1 MNVSLLRKRYNTPI
15 IPFLLLLLFYGDVV
29 RATPACP
36 IITQSFQNSA
46 NGALSDPSATGW
58 YLDATAVP
66 NAVVF
71 SAQSHRI
78 KAQTLGGEGVWY
90 SQVFSIAGYTDVQ
103 VDAKI
108 SSEGTFTSSEYV
120 KVYYKLNNGPETLI
134 SAQYGSFGTP
144 TVKSPMLTGNTVQIV
159 IRIYNVSVGNNDYY
173 IENYDV
179 FKETGPCTVSGIS
192 VSASA
197 TNSGVLT
204 CNNPNTTL
212 SASTSASG
220 TTTYSWTGPNG
231 STATGSS
238 ISVNTAGTYTVTGTN
253 SAGTGTASV
262 TVTANNSAPDL
273 AATGAN
279 LGCATSVTIS
289 SSSSVS
295 GATYSWTGPNGFTSQ
310 AQNPS
315 VTAAGTYTVTVKNPA
330 TGCTAQKQVT
340 VTSGTPTA
348 TTFWLEDFTFANGT
362 TSDAGTTPWTS
373 SSTGTGTYTYSVQNN
388 EFKTTFTGQ
397 QVGTWTS
404 GSISLSGKTNTVLSI
419 DLRSETPGSNDVFEN
434 SDYIRVYLRINNR
447 ADSLIF
453 EDQAGVGTSTFGT
466 VSTTI
471 SSGAFNG
478 DSVRV
483 IVKTSNSDPTE
494 RYYFDNVK
502 LTGTPAAAATIT
514 ASVSG
519 IATCSSPAQL
529 SVTVGGTVT
538 AYSWTGPN
546 NFTSSL
552 QNPAVTAGGQYTVT
566 ATLSGGCTVSA
577 PVTVTENKTAPDL
590 TASGASL
597 ACASSVTISASS
609 SVSGAT
615 YSWSGPNSF
624 TSNAQNPVVSATGTY
639 TVTVTNPANGC
650 TASQPVTVA
659 SGVTSLWL
667 ENFTFS
673 NGTTSDAGT
682 TPWSVQSTP
691 SGSVAS
697 VQSNEFRVSN
707 TGTATGSESVWAS
720 GTIDISGKTN
730 VSISAGIRSS
740 VVSGAAMNNSG
751 STMDYI
757 RFYYKLNG
765 GSEVLF
771 NDNVAGVN
779 NHATTNTIIS
789 VGSLS
794 GTSLQIIVRAR
805 ATGSDEFYYFDNV
818 QVSANDQSN
827 ISAIASAGG
836 TLTCTNSSVALSGN
850 ATTAGVTYSWTGPNG
865 FSSAVQ
871 NPTATAAGIYTLTV
885 SAGGCTA
892 SDTALVSQNI
902 TVPDLSAT
910 GAALGCL
917 TSTTISANSSVS
929 GATYSWSGPN
939 GFTSAAKNPVVSVAG
954 AYIATVTNPA
964 NGCTASQSVTVT
976 SSATSLWL
984 ENFTFSNGTTSDA
997 GTTPWSVQSTPS
1009 GSVFSVQNNEFRVSN
1024 TGTATGSESVW
1035 ASGTIDIS
1043 GKTNVSISAGIRSS
1057 VTNNAAMNN
1066 SGSTMDYIR
1075 FYYKLNGGSEVLFS
1089 ETLAGV
1095 DNHNTVNTTIS
1106 VGSLSG
1112 TSLQIIV
1119 RARATGSDEFYY
1131 FDNVQVSGISNIN
1144 ATASA
1149 GGILSCTNASV
1160 ALTGNSS
1167 ATGVNYSWTG
1177 PNNFTSNTQNP
1188 TVTTAGIY
1196 TLTVTNP
1203 ATGCSGTDTAN
1214 VISNTT
1220 VPNAVTASATN
1231 SLSCTRTSVGL
1242 TGASSTTGVLFSWT
1256 GPNGFTSAVQNP
1268 TVTAGGIY
1276 TLTVTNPASG
1286 CTATDTANVLSNTT
1300 VPAGV
1305 TTISDPANATLTC
1318 TVNFIDLSASSTTP
1332 GVLYS
1337 WSGPNVNAGPS
1348 TSSFVTVFSEGAYQL
1363 TVSNPSNG
1371 CVTTANVTV
1380 LKNQTFATDLTI
1392 TPNVALLTC
1401 ANPTVNL
1408 TGSSSTA
1415 GASYSWTGPNGYTAI
1430 GTNAVA
1436 NAPGAYV
1443 LMVVNNANGCVTTT
1457 TATVNQNRTV
1467 PTGVSAFNDGPLSCN
1482 KSSVTLTGGST
1493 SGDNYSW
1500 TGPGN
1505 FTSTSPIVSV
1515 STPGTYTLTATST
1528 VSGCTASANTI
1539 VALNTAGPGNLVVS
1553 SNIGGTVLS
1562 CTNPSLTLTASS
1574 STSGASY
1581 SWSGP
1586 NGFSSSLASVTINTI
1601 GAYIVTATDPLSGC
1615 SSTNTTQITQNI
1627 LVPDNVSTTSVPSN
1641 ALLSC
1646 TQHSVTLTGNS
1657 STPGVNYQWS
1667 GPSGPIANSSVIT
1680 ITGKGDYVLTVTEP
1694 NSGCKKTAT
1703 ATVTEDLTAPASV
1716 NAIAT
1721 NQLTCAQHSAKLT
1734 GSSGT
1739 GGVSYAWTGPNG
1751 FTSNLQEFITTVPGS
1766 YTVTA
1771 THPTTGCTS
1780 SKIVVLQQNI
1790 TAPQGVSIAPPDMLT
1805 CDVTSV
1811 DLVGSSSTTGV
1822 RYAWSGPDD
1831 FSDNVATTSVS
1842 EPGDYQLTVTNPL
1855 NGCTSTASVTVEQD
1869 ITECE
1874 TVVRKVTSGTA
1885 ANMGS
1890 TGTGSA
1896 APVAGFTYKVYPNP
1910 VSSAAFVDLSSP
1922 VSAHVEVSLYN
1933 SMGVREKLLFNGVVE
1948 ANRAYKLSINAGGFA
1963 TGVHFCIIKVDGKVY
1978 SSKLLFTPGQP

>member
-1 MNVSLLRKRYNTPI
+1 
-15 IPFLLLLLFYGDVV
+15 LLLLFYGNVV

-90 SQVFSIAGYTDVQ
+90 SQVFSIAGYTNVQ

-204 CNNPNTTL
+204 CNNQNTTL
-212 SASTSASG
+212 TASTTASG
-220 TTTYSWTGPNG
+220 TTTYSWSGPNG

-238 ISVNTAGTYTVTGTN
+238 ISVNVPGTYTVTGTN
-253 SAGTGTASV
+253 SAGTGSASV

-289 SSSSVS
+289 ASSSVS

-330 TGCTAQKQVT
+330 TGCTAQKPVT

-362 TSDAGTTPWTS
+362 TSDGGTTPWTS

-419 DLRSETPGSNDVFEN
+419 DLRSETPGSGDLFEN
-434 SDYIRVYLRINNR
+434 SDYIRVYLRVNNR

-453 EDQAGVGTSTFGT
+453 EDLAGLGTSTYGT

-590 TASGASL
+590 TATGASL
-597 ACASSVTISASS
+597 ACATSVTISASS

-624 TSNAQNPVVSATGTY
+624 TSNAQNPLVSATGTY

-650 TASQPVTVA
+650 IASQPVTVS

-673 NGTTSDAGT
+673 NGTTSDAGA

-707 TGTATGSESVWAS
+707 TGTGTGSESVWAS

-818 QVSANDQSN
+818 QVSATAQSN

-902 TVPDLSAT
+902 TVPDISAT
-910 GAALGCL
+910 GGALACL
-917 TSTTISANSSVS
+917 PNITLAANSSVS

-939 GFTSAAKNPVVSVAG
+939 GFTSNAQNPVVSAAG

-964 NGCTASQSVTVT
+964 NGCIASQPVTVT
-976 SSATSLWL
+976 SNITSLWS
-984 ENFTFSNGTTSDA
+984 EDFTFANGTTSDA
-997 GTTPWSVQSTPS
+997 GATPWSVQSTPS
-1009 GSVFSVQNNEFRVSN
+1009 GSVFSVQSNEFRVSN
-1024 TGTATGSESVW
+1024 TGTGTGSESVW
-1035 ASGTIDIS
+1035 ASGVINIS

-1057 VTNNAAMNN
+1057 VVSGAAMNKD
-1066 SGSTMDYIR
+1066 GVYMDYIR
-1075 FYYKLNGGSEVLFS
+1075 VYYKLNGGSEVLFS
-1089 ETLAGV
+1089 ETLAAV
-1095 DNHNTVNTTIS
+1095 NNHSTTNTTIS

-1119 RARATGSDEFYY
+1119 RARASGSDEFYY
-1131 FDNVQVSGISNIN
+1131 FDNVQVSGASGPD
-1144 ATASA
+1144 ALASA
-1149 GGILSCTNASV
+1149 AS
-1160 ALTGNSS
+1160 ALTCSS
-1167 ATGVNYSWTG
+1167 SSVQLNGS
-1177 PNNFTSNTQNP
+1177 S
-1188 TVTTAGIY
+1188 TTAG
-1196 TLTVTNP
+1196 V
-1203 ATGCSGTDTAN
+1203 
-1214 VISNTT
+1214 
-1220 VPNAVTASATN
+1220 
-1231 SLSCTRTSVGL
+1231 
-1242 TGASSTTGVLFSWT
+1242 
-1256 GPNGFTSAVQNP
+1256 
-1268 TVTAGGIY
+1268 
-1276 TLTVTNPASG
+1276 
-1286 CTATDTANVLSNTT
+1286 
-1300 VPAGV
+1300 
-1305 TTISDPANATLTC
+1305 
-1318 TVNFIDLSASSTTP
+1318 
-1332 GVLYS
+1332 
-1337 WSGPNVNAGPS
+1337 
-1348 TSSFVTVFSEGAYQL
+1348 
-1363 TVSNPSNG
+1363 
-1371 CVTTANVTV
+1371 
-1380 LKNQTFATDLTI
+1380 
-1392 TPNVALLTC
+1392 
-1401 ANPTVNL
+1401 
-1408 TGSSSTA
+1408 
-1415 GASYSWTGPNGYTAI
+1415 
-1430 GTNAVA
+1430 
-1436 NAPGAYV
+1436 
-1443 LMVVNNANGCVTTT
+1443 
-1457 TATVNQNRTV
+1457 
-1467 PTGVSAFNDGPLSCN
+1467 
-1482 KSSVTLTGGST
+1482 
-1493 SGDNYSW
+1493 
-1500 TGPGN
+1500 
-1505 FTSTSPIVSV
+1505 
-1515 STPGTYTLTATST
+1515 
-1528 VSGCTASANTI
+1528 
-1539 VALNTAGPGNLVVS
+1539 
-1553 SNIGGTVLS
+1553 
-1562 CTNPSLTLTASS
+1562 
-1574 STSGASY
+1574 SY

-1586 NGFSSSLASVTINTI
+1586 NGYTSSVQNPAVITPGIYTLTVTS
-1601 GAYIVTATDPLSGC
+1601 GGCTATDTALV
-1615 SSTNTTQITQNI
+1615 TQNI
-1627 LVPDNVSTTSVPSN
+1627 VAPQALTTASIPVSSRITCTDNV
-1641 ALLSC
+1641 
-1646 TQHSVTLTGNS
+1646 VTFTAGS
-1657 STPGVNYQWS
+1657 STPGVSYNWS
-1667 GPSGPIANSSVIT
+1667 GAEGTVSNAAVAVISKPGT
-1680 ITGKGDYVLTVTEP
+1680 YIL
-1694 NSGCKKTAT
+1694 TAT
-1703 ATVTEDLTAPASV
+1703 
-1716 NAIAT
+1716 
-1721 NQLTCAQHSAKLT
+1721 
-1734 GSSGT
+1734 
-1739 GGVSYAWTGPNG
+1739 
-1751 FTSNLQEFITTVPGS
+1751 NL
-1766 YTVTA
+1766 A
-1771 THPTTGCTS
+1771 NGCTAS
-1780 SKIVVLQQNI
+1780 ATAIVTQNTQAPEGVMTSATPA
-1790 TAPQGVSIAPPDMLT
+1790 TAQIT
-1805 CDVTSV
+1805 CDHRSV
-1811 DLVGSSSTTGV
+1811 LLTSSSTTPGV
-1822 RYAWSGPDD
+1822 VYSWRDQDDLITPGNSLTVTAAGPYTVTVKDTTNGCITEVPATVTKNVSVPVGLSASPSDIISCYSPIIDLQGSSTTGGVTFKWSGPNNYSADTAIAQTD
-1831 FSDNVATTSVS
+1831 I
-1842 EPGDYQLTVTNPL
+1842 PGNYTLTVTNPL
-1855 NGCTSTASVTVEQD
+1855 NGCTSSTATVVIADTVTPAGVNASNNGPLSCVKTTVTISASSLTPGADYLWVAPDNSFISGASAVVSTAGTYTIVVTNVDNGCSSQATTTVIRTTTGCSGSAVAGPAPLTNAATTIGQDVTVDPVSRFQYSAYPNPITSTGYITFTPATASLVTVE
-1869 ITECE
+1869 
-1874 TVVRKVTSGTA
+1874 VYSSY
-1885 ANMGS
+1885 GS
-1890 TGTGSA
+1890 
-1896 APVAGFTYKVYPNP
+1896 
-1910 VSSAAFVDLSSP
+1910 
-1922 VSAHVEVSLYN
+1922 
-1933 SMGVREKLLFNGVVE
+1933 REKILFNGN
-1948 ANRAYKLSINAGGFA
+1948 ANANQTYQLQLSAAGLAAG
-1963 TGVHFCIIKVDGKVY
+1963 THFCIIRNNGKIYTV
-1978 SSKLLFTPGQP
+1978 KLILVR